1 MRVIVPIHNAVNE
14 RAWAE
19 ILGWEEGQGGEGC
32 GGVRLVS
39 FKGRPRERTP
49 RARWKML
56 LGYVCF
62 FCFFLFLF
70 SSIHTARWSLFPP
83 SFHFLRSTL
92 SIFFGILWNLCGPD
106 AEVSMLGRSDEC
118 IYTSIYI

>member
-1 MRVIVPIHNAVNE
+1 MEDAP
-14 RAWAE
+14 
-19 ILGWEEGQGGEGC
+19 
-32 GGVRLVS
+32 GVR
-39 FKGRPRERTP
+39 F
-49 RARWKML
+49 
-56 LGYVCF
+56 YF
-62 FCFFLFLF
+62 FIFLFLF

-92 SIFFGILWNLCGPD
+92 SFSFLFFGILWNLCGPD